1 MAAAAAAVTTGESS
15 RHVPNPIRAP
25 NASRT
30 RPTHRFRATANRC
43 ALEGRRNP
51 ARDPRFPITAD
62 PALPHT
68 LPSIQQQAGLRAP
81 SPAQPPRRRPRQGP
95 RRLRQPRRPGRRCV
109 AQTISDRRVPFF
121 QLASHP
127 QPNKHPV
134 PFPTAW
140 CHPCRP
146 RHRAIPAPIAP
157 GRARR
162 RSSDGSTIRFPGT
175 RAHARVAAGVT
186 RAFPRVAL
194 IGNPKLR
201 EEHGVSVFV
210 WL

>member
-1 MAAAAAAVTTGESS
+1 MSHLDTYRTQSGPQTRRERVQPTATGPLQSPLCV
-15 RHVPNPIRAP
+15 R
-25 NASRT
+25 
-30 RPTHRFRATANRC
+30 
-43 ALEGRRNP
+43 GRRNP

-62 PALPHT
+62 PH
-68 LPSIQQQAGLRAP
+68 P
-81 SPAQPPRRRPRQGP
+81 SPHLTLDSTASRLTCPLTCATAPPETATGTAAASTDATTGEEVRRPNHLRSAGAFFPTRQSP
-95 RRLRQPRRPGRRCV
+95 T
-109 AQTISDRRVPFF
+109 A
-121 QLASHP
+121 
-127 QPNKHPV
+127 KHPV
-134 PFPTAW
+134 PFPNAW

>member
-1 MAAAAAAVTTGESS
+1 MTRTE
-15 RHVPNPIRAP
+15 PNPGPKRVA
-25 NASRT
+25 NASN
-30 RPTHRFRATANRC
+30 PPLPVHFNHHC
-43 ALEGRRNP
+43 ALEGGEIPRATP
-51 ARDPRFPITAD
+51 AFRSPLTHT
-62 PALPHT
+62 LPHT
-68 LPSIQQQAGLRAP
+68 SPSIQQQAGLRAP

-95 RRLRQPRRPGRRCV
+95 RRLRQTRRPGRRCV

-121 QLASHP
+121 QLAAHP

-134 PFPTAW
+134 PFPNAW

-162 RSSDGSTIRFPGT
+162 RSSDGSTIRCPGT

-186 RAFPRVAL
+186 REFPRVAL

-201 EEHGVSVFV
+201 EELGVSVFV

>member
-1 MAAAAAAVTTGESS
+1 VSHLDTYRTQSGPQTRRERVQPTATGPLQSPLCV
-15 RHVPNPIRAP
+15 R
-25 NASRT
+25 
-30 RPTHRFRATANRC
+30 
-43 ALEGRRNP
+43 GRRNP

-62 PALPHT
+62 PH
-68 LPSIQQQAGLRAP
+68 P
-81 SPAQPPRRRPRQGP
+81 SPHLTLDSTASRLTCPLTCATAPPETATGTAAASTDATTGEEVRRP
-95 RRLRQPRRPGRRCV
+95 
-109 AQTISDRRVPFF
+109 TIISDRRVPFF
-121 QLASHP
+121 QLAAHP

-134 PFPTAW
+134 PFPNAW

-162 RSSDGSTIRFPGT
+162 RSSDGSTIRCPGT

-186 RAFPRVAL
+186 REFPRVAL

-201 EEHGVSVFV
+201 EELGVSVFV

>member
-1 MAAAAAAVTTGESS
+1 MSHLDTYRTQSGPQTRRERVQPTATGPLQSPLCV
-15 RHVPNPIRAP
+15 R
-25 NASRT
+25 
-30 RPTHRFRATANRC
+30 
-43 ALEGRRNP
+43 GRRNP

-62 PALPHT
+62 PH
-68 LPSIQQQAGLRAP
+68 P
-81 SPAQPPRRRPRQGP
+81 SPHLTLDSTASRLTCPLTCATAPPETATGTAAASTDATTGEEVRRPNHLRSAGAFFPTRQSP
-95 RRLRQPRRPGRRCV
+95 T
-109 AQTISDRRVPFF
+109 A
-121 QLASHP
+121 
-127 QPNKHPV
+127 KHPV
-134 PFPTAW
+134 PFPNAW

-201 EEHGVSVFV
+201 EELGVSVFV

>member
-1 MAAAAAAVTTGESS
+1 MSHLDTYRTQSGPQTRRERVQPTATGPLQSPLCV
-15 RHVPNPIRAP
+15 R
-25 NASRT
+25 
-30 RPTHRFRATANRC
+30 
-43 ALEGRRNP
+43 GRRNP

-62 PALPHT
+62 PH
-68 LPSIQQQAGLRAP
+68 P
-81 SPAQPPRRRPRQGP
+81 SPHLTLDSTASRLTCPLTCATAPPETATGTAAASTDATTGEEVRRP
-95 RRLRQPRRPGRRCV
+95 
-109 AQTISDRRVPFF
+109 TIISDRRVPFF
-121 QLASHP
+121 QLAAHP

-134 PFPTAW
+134 PFPNAW

-162 RSSDGSTIRFPGT
+162 RSSDGSTIRCPGT

-186 RAFPRVAL
+186 REFPRVAL

-201 EEHGVSVFV
+201 EELGVSVFV

>member
-1 MAAAAAAVTTGESS
+1 MSHLDTYRTQSGPQTRRERVQPTATGPLQSPLCV
-15 RHVPNPIRAP
+15 R
-25 NASRT
+25 
-30 RPTHRFRATANRC
+30 
-43 ALEGRRNP
+43 GRRNP

-62 PALPHT
+62 PH
-68 LPSIQQQAGLRAP
+68 P
-81 SPAQPPRRRPRQGP
+81 SPHLTLDSTASRLTCPLTCATAPPETATGTAAASTAATTGEEVRRP
-95 RRLRQPRRPGRRCV
+95 
-109 AQTISDRRVPFF
+109 TIISDRRVPFF
-121 QLASHP
+121 QLAAHP

-134 PFPTAW
+134 PFPNAW

-162 RSSDGSTIRFPGT
+162 RSSDGSTIRCPGT

-186 RAFPRVAL
+186 REFPRVAL

-201 EEHGVSVFV
+201 EELGVSVFV

>member
-1 MAAAAAAVTTGESS
+1 VSHLDTYRTQSGPQTRRERVQPTATGPLQSPLCV
-15 RHVPNPIRAP
+15 R
-25 NASRT
+25 
-30 RPTHRFRATANRC
+30 
-43 ALEGRRNP
+43 GRRNP

-62 PALPHT
+62 PH
-68 LPSIQQQAGLRAP
+68 P
-81 SPAQPPRRRPRQGP
+81 SPHLTLDSTASRLTCPLTCATAPPETATGTAAASTDATTGEEVRRP
-95 RRLRQPRRPGRRCV
+95 
-109 AQTISDRRVPFF
+109 TIISDRRVPFF
-121 QLASHP
+121 QLAAHP

-134 PFPTAW
+134 PFPNAW

-157 GRARR
+157 GRPRR
-162 RSSDGSTIRFPGT
+162 RSSDGSTIRCPGT

-186 RAFPRVAL
+186 REFPRVAL

-201 EEHGVSVFV
+201 EELGVSVFV

>member
-1 MAAAAAAVTTGESS
+1 MSHLDTYRTQSGPQTRRERVQPTATGPLQSPLCV
-15 RHVPNPIRAP
+15 R
-25 NASRT
+25 
-30 RPTHRFRATANRC
+30 
-43 ALEGRRNP
+43 GRRNP

-62 PALPHT
+62 PH
-68 LPSIQQQAGLRAP
+68 P
-81 SPAQPPRRRPRQGP
+81 SPHLTLDSTASRLTCPLTCATAPPETATGTAAASTAATTGEEVRRPNHLRSAGAFFPTRQSP
-95 RRLRQPRRPGRRCV
+95 T
-109 AQTISDRRVPFF
+109 A
-121 QLASHP
+121 
-127 QPNKHPV
+127 KHPV
-134 PFPTAW
+134 PFPNAW

-201 EEHGVSVFV
+201 EELGVSVFV

>member
-1 MAAAAAAVTTGESS
+1 MSHLDTYRTQSGPQTRRERVQPTATGPLQSPLCV
-15 RHVPNPIRAP
+15 R
-25 NASRT
+25 
-30 RPTHRFRATANRC
+30 
-43 ALEGRRNP
+43 GRRNP

-62 PALPHT
+62 PH
-68 LPSIQQQAGLRAP
+68 P
-81 SPAQPPRRRPRQGP
+81 SPHLTLDSTASRLTCPLTCATAPPETATGTAAASTDATTGEEVRRPNHLRSAGAFFPTRQSP
-95 RRLRQPRRPGRRCV
+95 T
-109 AQTISDRRVPFF
+109 A
-121 QLASHP
+121 
-127 QPNKHPV
+127 KHPV
-134 PFPTAW
+134 PFPNAW

-175 RAHARVAAGVT
+175 RAHARVAAGVM

-201 EEHGVSVFV
+201 EELGVSVFV